1 MYQSSKKLHEKFTPQ
16 QVFHVSEGDRNLF
29 GIFGYKAPKTYDY
42 TYSACEISIPKA
54 KKADILSDSVRRA
67 NDPGPTA
74 YAGDFDDSM
83 KKSWKSI
90 GARFEKS
97 KKESIIDDVMKLSA
111 RVPGP
116 GKYEDQKSNTL
127 LKTTSMGKF
136 E

>member
-1 MYQSSKKLHEKFTPQ
+1 
-16 QVFHVSEGDRNLF
+16 
-29 GIFGYKAPKTYDY
+29 
-42 TYSACEISIPKA
+42 
-54 KKADILSDSVRRA
+54 
-67 NDPGPTA
+67 
-74 YAGDFDDSM
+74 M